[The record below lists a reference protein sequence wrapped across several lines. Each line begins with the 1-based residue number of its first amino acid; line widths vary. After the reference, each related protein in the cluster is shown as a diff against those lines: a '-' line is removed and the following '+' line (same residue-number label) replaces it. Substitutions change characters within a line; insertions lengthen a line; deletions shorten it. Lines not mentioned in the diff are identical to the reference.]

1 MTGAP
6 PARASVDVYLERVL
20 AVLRELALEVGGPR
34 AFHAVSPTASLEREI
49 GLGSLERVE
58 LLLRLER
65 ALDRELDD
73 RFLAMETPAE
83 IAQALLETG
92 GAAPLRVLDRANVV
106 GAASSALEDVATI
119 HEALRRRALADCDRP
134 HVYLH
139 EPDGRVEE
147 ISYGRLWAAAAAIAG
162 GLGERGVEPGDTVAL
177 MLPTGVDFLR
187 SFEGILIAGAVPVPL
202 YPPVRL
208 DRLEEYLLRQAG
220 ILSNVGARYL
230 ITVPQA
236 MPVAHV
242 LRKAVPSLREL
253 TTADELAGLGRPA
266 SGAAG
271 TSDDPA
277 LIQYTSGSTGNPRG
291 VLLTHANLLANIRA
305 IAADLELKPTDVGAS
320 WLPLYHDMG
329 LIGTWLFCI
338 YHGIP
343 LALLSPLSFLARPEQ
358 WLWAIHHRRA
368 TLSAAPNFAYELCV
382 RKISDAALEGLDLSS
397 WRCAL
402 NGSEPVS
409 PDTLDRFVRRF
420 ERYGFRREAFMPV
433 YGLAECSVALCVPP
447 VGRGPLIDRVA
458 RLPCEREGRAEP
470 AATQDRSALQFLS
483 VGAPL
488 PRHEVRIIDDT
499 GHEVPERT
507 LGHLVFRG
515 PSAMSGYFRS
525 PDATAAAKRPDGW
538 LESGDLAYQSGGE
551 IYIAGREKDLIIKGG
566 RNYIP
571 QEIEEVAGSVEGIR
585 KGCVASFGVADPS
598 LGTEALVVVAETRA
612 TDAEET
618 SRLEGAVIA
627 RIAAE
632 VGIPPDRV
640 ALVPAGSVPKT
651 SSGKLRRGTAKE
663 LYLAGRLGR
672 KRRLTL
678 RQHLALWWGAAV
690 AVTWPWLVR
699 ARRALYLT
707 YLGTAF
713 GVRPGSP
720 CSHDLGP
727 WWPFS
732 PGGVRHS
739 LLAAAARGSCS
750 ASSGVRCQ
758 SRGPRTFEG
767 AAPSSWPRITTS
779 YIDILALVALLPMD
793 FVFVAKR
800 EVRSWPL
807 AGIFVRKERHPTVD
821 RWDVKQSVA
830 DAQAVA
836 QVIRRGDAVLFFPE
850 GTFTAAVGL
859 RPFRLGAFEAAAETG
874 VPLVPLALRGTRRV
888 LRDRIWL
895 PRPGPLHLWIGRA
908 LAPPGKEWQ
917 SVIDLRDQTAD
928 TIAAHCGEARLDLVA
943 GGPVARPAPKPLT

>member
-83 IAQALLETG
+83 IAQVLLETG

-106 GAASSALEDVATI
+106 GAASSAPEDVATI

-134 HVYLH
+134 HIYLH

-177 MLPTGVDFLR
+177 MLPTGMDFLR
-187 SFEGILIAGAVPVPL
+187 SFVGILIARAVPVPL

-220 ILSNVGARYL
+220 ILSNAGARYL

-305 IAADLELKPTDVGAS
+305 IAAGVELKPTDVGAS

-470 AATQDRSALQFLS
+470 VATQDRSALQFLS

-585 KGCVASFGVADPS
+585 KGCVAAFGVADPS

-678 RQHLALWWGAAV
+678 RQHLALWRGAAV

-713 GVRPGSP
+713 VFVLAPLALTIWALVAVLPGRRAAFA
-720 CSHDLGP
+720 LGRRGARLMLRVVGCAV
-727 WWPFS
+727 S
-732 PGGVRHS
+732 VEGS
-739 LLAAAARGSCS
+739 ENLRGSGPFIL
-750 ASSGVRCQ
+750 ASNH
-758 SRGPRTFEG
+758 
-767 AAPSSWPRITTS
+767 TS

-807 AGIFVRKERHPTVD
+807 AGTFVRKERHPTVD

-836 QVIRRGDAVLFFPE
+836 QVIRGGDAVLFFPE
-850 GTFTAAVGL
+850 GTFTAAAGL

-908 LAPPGKEWQ
+908 LAPPSKEWQ

-943 GGPVARPAPKPLT
+943 GGPVAPPAPKPLT

>member
-49 GLGSLERVE
+49 GLGSFERVE

-83 IAQALLETG
+83 IAQVLLETG

-106 GAASSALEDVATI
+106 GAASSAPEDVATI

-134 HVYLH
+134 HIYLH

-162 GLGERGVEPGDTVAL
+162 GLCERGVEPGDTVAL

-187 SFEGILIAGAVPVPL
+187 SFQGILIARAVPVPL

-208 DRLEEYLLRQAG
+208 DRLEEYLLRQAA
-220 ILSNVGARYL
+220 ILSNAGARYL

-305 IAADLELKPTDVGAS
+305 IAAGVELKPTDVGAS

-343 LALLSPLSFLARPEQ
+343 LALLSPFSFLARPEQ

-488 PRHEVRIIDDT
+488 PRHEVRVIDDT
-499 GHEVPERT
+499 GLEVPERT

-585 KGCVASFGVADPS
+585 KGCVAAFGVADPS

-627 RIAAE
+627 AYR
-632 VGIPPDRV
+632 GRGGYPP
-640 ALVPAGSVPKT
+640 GS
-651 SSGKLRRGTAKE
+651 RGTRSGGLGAE
-663 LYLAGRLGR
+663 NLERETPPRGRRRSSTSRDGSAGR
-672 KRRLTL
+672 RRLTL
-678 RQHLALWWGAAV
+678 RQHLALWRGAAV

-713 GVRPGSP
+713 V
-720 CSHDLGP
+720 
-727 WWPFS
+727 F
-732 PGGVRHS
+732 V
-739 LLAAAARGSCS
+739 LAPLAL
-750 ASSGVRCQ
+750 
-758 SRGPRTFEG
+758 TI
-767 AAPSSWPRITTS
+767 W
-779 YIDILALVALLPMD
+779 ALVAVLPGRRAA
-793 FVFVAKR
+793 FA
-800 EVRSWPL
+800 L
-807 AGIFVRKERHPTVD
+807 G
-821 RWDVKQSVA
+821 
-830 DAQAVA
+830 
-836 QVIRRGDAVLFFPE
+836 RRGARLM
-850 GTFTAAVGL
+850 L
-859 RPFRLGAFEAAAETG
+859 R
-874 VPLVPLALRGTRRV
+874 VRRV
-888 LRDRIWL
+888 CGVSRGVRE
-895 PRPGPLHLWIGRA
+895 PSRQRPLHPGLESHLLHRHLGPRWRCSPWTLCSWRSEKCGHGRWPVLSCA
-908 LAPPGKEWQ
+908 R
-917 SVIDLRDQTAD
+917 SVIPPS
-928 TIAAHCGEARLDLVA
+928 IAGM
-943 GGPVARPAPKPLT
+943 